1 MQDAQRTPLAAFVF
15 DAYGTLFDVQSLAAT
30 AEALAPGHGADL
42 SRIWRA
48 KQLEYTWLQTLMA
61 GDGFHR
67 GDFDQV
73 TAAALDYAI
82 AALVLPLTNADRR
95 SLCDA
100 WLTLPAFSDA
110 LPMLATLAPRPRAI
124 LSNGTLAMLEPVI
137 RHNGLHGHLDAVLS
151 VESAGRFK
159 PAPEVYAL
167 AQKRL
172 GVPAGK
178 IGFVSANA
186 WDAIGARAYGFT
198 SFWINRAEMPL
209 DRHGPAPDFILGSL
223 AELPSLAPA

>member
-1 MQDAQRTPLAAFVF
+1 MQTSESIRLAAFVF

-61 GDGFHR
+61 GDGFRR
-67 GDFDQV
+67 GDFVQV
-73 TAAALDYAI
+73 TAAALDYAV
-82 AALVLPLTNADRR
+82 AALVLPLTAADKQG
-95 SLCDA
+95 LCEA
-100 WLTLPAFSDA
+100 WRTLPAYADA
-110 LPMLATLAPRPRAI
+110 QATLAALAPRPRAI
-124 LSNGTLAMLEPVI
+124 LSNGTLDLLEPVI
-137 RHNGLHGHLDAVLS
+137 RHNKLDEQLDEVIS

-167 AQKRL
+167 AVQRL
-172 GVPAGK
+172 GLPAAK

-186 WDAIGARAYGFT
+186 WDAIGARAFGFT
-198 SFWINRAEMPL
+198 SFWINRAGLPV
-209 DRHGPAPDFILGSL
+209 DRHGPAPDFILGEL
-223 AELPSLAPA
+223 AELPTLAPA